1 MKSVGT
7 IVTLFFIGSGL
18 LVWTVLDKAMT
29 AVWALAGWIN
39 SPLLGARFT
48 TTTLIALAI
57 AGTATFITWRHKTVN
72 GLSREVVVE
81 LKKVSWPSWLETRA
95 STIVVI
101 VFSFIM
107 AAILGVFDYVFASAS
122 DGFFSVAS

>member
-1 MKSVGT
+1 MKSTGT
-7 IVTLFFIGSGL
+7 IVTLFFIAAGL
-18 LVWTVLDKAMT
+18 LVWSILDKAMT
-29 AVWALAGWIN
+29 ALWAIVGWIN
-39 SPLLGARFT
+39 APLLGARFT

-57 AGTATFITWRHKTVN
+57 TATATAVLWRHKTVN

-81 LKKVSWPSWLETRA
+81 LKKVTWPNWLETRA

-101 VFSFIM
+101 VFSFIV

-122 DGFFSVAS
+122 DGFFTVAS